1 MKDINSCFLTTLTM
15 KDLHKSLGNT
25 NYSTAMFI
33 FELKQNKMVKK
44 KSKLQRSMIEI
55 NMNFPS

>member
-1 MKDINSCFLTTLTM
+1 MN
-15 KDLHKSLGNT
+15 DLLKSLGNT
-25 NYSTAMFI
+25 NYATAIFR

-55 NMNFPS
+55 YMNFPS

>member
-1 MKDINSCFLTTLTM
+1 MNNLL
-15 KDLHKSLGNT
+15 KSLGNT
-25 NYSTAMFI
+25 SYSTVVFI

>member
-1 MKDINSCFLTTLTM
+1 MNNLL
-15 KDLHKSLGNT
+15 KSLGNT
-25 NYSTAMFI
+25 NYSTAIFI

-55 NMNFPS
+55 HMNFPS

>member
-1 MKDINSCFLTTLTM
+1 MNNLL
-15 KDLHKSLGNT
+15 KSLGNT
-25 NYSTAMFI
+25 NYSTAIFI

-55 NMNFPS
+55 NINFPS

>member
-1 MKDINSCFLTTLTM
+1 MN
-15 KDLHKSLGNT
+15 DLIKSLGNT
-25 NYSTAMFI
+25 NYSTTIFI

-44 KSKLQRSMIEI
+44 KSMLQRSMIEI

>member
-1 MKDINSCFLTTLTM
+1 MNNLL
-15 KDLHKSLGNT
+15 KSLGNT
-25 NYSTAMFI
+25 NYSTAIFI

-55 NMNFPS
+55 DMNFPS

>member
-1 MKDINSCFLTTLTM
+1 MNDLFKFFGNINYLM
-15 KDLHKSLGNT
+15 VI
-25 NYSTAMFI
+25 FI

-55 NMNFPS
+55 NMNFFF